1 MGCKYAQ
8 AWSFA
13 RIDNTASVPM
23 RAHFPR
29 TVQQRGAAV
38 EDTEG
43 DLRMGTM
50 TLVTCYGDRLLT
62 SLANRLISH
71 HAGRGGS
78 GGNMASLS
86 STPCSLRMCLDQQNS
101 LPGHLTI
108 FEKKLLLAI

>member
-29 TVQQRGAAV
+29 TVV

-86 STPCSLRMCLDQQNS
+86 SMPCSLRM
-101 LPGHLTI
+101 
-108 FEKKLLLAI
+108 